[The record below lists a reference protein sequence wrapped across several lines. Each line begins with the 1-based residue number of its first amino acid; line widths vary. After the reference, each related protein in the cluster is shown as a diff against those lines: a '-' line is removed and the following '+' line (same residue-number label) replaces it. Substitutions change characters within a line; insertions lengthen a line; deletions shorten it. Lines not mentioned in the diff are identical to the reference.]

1 MSRLIGCEINSG
13 CHIVWQYRFGCPSDM
28 YRINTELGIGEYH
41 QINGIE
47 DRLILTRNELEK
59 LEAQIQLLREAAT
72 ANEDRQFIAMVESF
86 RNCIVTNPE
95 QDQFIFEGDL

>member
-1 MSRLIGCEINSG
+1 ML
-13 CHIVWQYRFGCPSDM
+13 
-28 YRINTELGIGEYH
+28 
-41 QINGIE
+41 
-47 DRLILTRNELEK
+47 K
-59 LEAQIQLLREAAT
+59 EAAT